1 MAQVMLCSIS
11 NTNSGE
17 CAEDCAFCTQSAHYK
32 SGIESFRFKD
42 KLEVLKEARFA
53 TSLGAL
59 GFCLVT
65 SGKGLD
71 DKRLEYI
78 LECVELIKK
87 ENLPLHIIACNGIAS
102 KEALLELK
110 KAGVFAY
117 NHNLETSKEYYPN
130 ICTTMEWEDRFETCL
145 NVKEVGLELCSG
157 GIFGVGESEDDRKS
171 YFEAL
176 KELNPKTSPINFYYP
191 NSALPLGSEVI
202 SKKEA
207 LEVIQRAKEALP
219 ETIFMAAGG
228 RNLVFESMSEAINSG
243 FDSVVIGD
251 YLTAKGEEVKKD
263 LEDMKKNGINPVLNC

>member
-1 MAQVMLCSIS
+1 VREVFLCSIS

-42 KLEVLKEARFA
+42 KLEVLKEAKVA
-53 TSLGAL
+53 SSLGAL

-65 SGKGLD
+65 SGKKLD
-71 DKRLEYI
+71 DKRLEYV
-78 LECVELIKK
+78 LECVGLIKK
-87 ENLPLHIIACNGIAS
+87 EELPLHIIACNGLAS
-102 KEALLELK
+102 KESLEKLK

-117 NHNLETSKEYYPN
+117 NHNLESSQEHYKN
-130 ICTTMEWEDRFETCL
+130 ICTTISWEDRFMTCE

-157 GIFGVGESEDDRKS
+157 GIFGVGESVSDRKS

-207 LEVIQRAKEALP
+207 LEVMKMAKEALP

-228 RNLVFESMSEAINSG
+228 RNLVFESMSEAIDAG

-263 LEDMKKNGINPVLNC
+263 IEDMKKNGITPATSC

>member
-1 MAQVMLCSIS
+1 
-11 NTNSGE
+11 
-17 CAEDCAFCTQSAHYK
+17 
-32 SGIESFRFKD
+32 
-42 KLEVLKEARFA
+42 
-53 TSLGAL
+53 
-59 GFCLVT
+59 
-65 SGKGLD
+65 
-71 DKRLEYI
+71 
-78 LECVELIKK
+78 
-87 ENLPLHIIACNGIAS
+87 
-102 KEALLELK
+102 
-110 KAGVFAY
+110 
-117 NHNLETSKEYYPN
+117 
-130 ICTTMEWEDRFETCL
+130 
-145 NVKEVGLELCSG
+145 
-157 GIFGVGESEDDRKS
+157 KS

>member
-1 MAQVMLCSIS
+1 MAQVFLCSIS

-17 CAEDCAFCTQSAHYK
+17 CAEDCAFCTQSAYYR

-42 KLEVLKEARFA
+42 RFEVLKEAKVA
-53 TSLGAL
+53 HSLGSL

-65 SGKGLD
+65 SGRELD
-71 DKRLEYI
+71 DLKLEYI
-78 LECVELIKK
+78 IECVELIKK
-87 ENLPLHIIACNGIAS
+87 ELPPLHIIACNGLAS
-102 KEALLELK
+102 KESLRELK

-117 NHNLETSKEYYPN
+117 NHNLETSNEYYKN
-130 ICTTMEWEDRFETCL
+130 ICTTMEWEDRFTTCL

-157 GIFGVGESEDDRKS
+157 GIFGVGESGSDRRS

-176 KELNPKTSPINFYYP
+176 KELKPKTSPINFYYP
-191 NSALPLGSEVI
+191 NSALPLGDEVI
-202 SKKEA
+202 SKDEA
-207 LEVIQRAKEALP
+207 LSIIKMAKDALP

-228 RNLVFESMSEAINSG
+228 RNLVFESMSEALSAG

-263 LEDMKKNGINPVLNC
+263 IEDMKRNGIKPLSNC